1 MGLTDLPENIR
12 IRCCTMS
19 NIGSHQKH
27 FLSLE
32 DIDDDDNTFIS
43 VMRLNTNYRHL
54 LTGTWTTTSW
64 RICQKTYL

>member
-1 MGLTDLPENIR
+1 MELTDLPENIN
-12 IRCCTMS
+12 TLLYYEQP
-19 NIGSHQKH
+19 GLLPKT

-32 DIDDDDNTFIS
+32 DIDDNDNTFIS

-54 LTGTWTTTSW
+54 STGSWITTSW